1 MSDEGPAGQG
11 APAGDAWAGAVL
23 VAMAIGIW
31 YESTRWPAAV
41 GFAGDPLVL
50 PRSLALLMAGVA
62 AALIFG
68 ALRRRAAA
76 AAASGASARSEASAS
91 GASIRPVLLGIG
103 ATAGLGVL
111 LEPLGLVVAAFAY
124 LFAMQRITAAPIRS
138 AVIASIAIPALL
150 WLAFVKVLNVPLPI
164 GRIWAFLQ

>member
-1 MSDEGPAGQG
+1 VSDEGPAGQG
-11 APAGDAWAGAVL
+11 APAGDAWAGAIL
-23 VAMAIGIW
+23 IAMAIGIW

-68 ALRRRAAA
+68 ALRRRAVAA
-76 AAASGASARSEASAS
+76 AAGVASAG

-111 LEPLGLVVAAFAY
+111 LEPLGLILAAFAY
-124 LFAMQRITAAPIRS
+124 LFAMQRITAAPIRR
-138 AVIASIAIPALL
+138 AVIASIVIPALL

>member
-1 MSDEGPAGQG
+1 VSDEGPAGQG

-76 AAASGASARSEASAS
+76 AAASRASASS

-124 LFAMQRITAAPIRS
+124 LFAMQRITAAPIRR

>member
-1 MSDEGPAGQG
+1 VSDEGPAGQG

-68 ALRRRAAA
+68 ALRRRAVAA
-76 AAASGASARSEASAS
+76 VASGASASS

-124 LFAMQRITAAPIRS
+124 LFAMQRITAAPIRR